1 MVFIVK
7 NVAVIFV
14 VAVAIDSVVVI
25 FNALHTNVV
34 EVGIVVVEVIA
45 LDAGV
50 VVIVF
55 VVIVVV
61 VVFVVAVIIAVVINI
76 IYASSQNQS

>member
-14 VAVAIDSVVVI
+14 VVVAIASVVVK
-25 FNALHTNVV
+25 FDGLHTIVV
-34 EVGIVVVEVIA
+34 EVGIVAVDAIA